1 MSKVEKLNEQYADK
15 IDQDTGEWI
24 GSEQEWAVYVN
35 EALQLA
41 FTK

>member
-24 GSEQEWAVYVN
+24 GTEQEWAVN